1 MTLKISNA
9 LRIISIIILV
19 FVFFIAYA
27 GLPEQVL
34 IFLDGEGNP
43 TQYLDKNYFFYATLA
58 VLTVSNTLIYVLAIM
73 LGKST
78 VTLNQIIATHLMT
91 LAIVINVFFSVAL
104 TFIGILNGQENFD
117 YSSFAPFIYLS
128 QGLFVI
134 WLGIFIFSIFRSK
147 KSA

>member
-1 MTLKISNA
+1 M
-9 LRIISIIILV
+9 V
-19 FVFFIAYA
+19 VVFFIAYA

-43 TQYLDKNYFFYATLA
+43 TEYLEKNYFFYGTLA
-58 VLTVSNTLIYVLAIM
+58 VLIVSNTLMYVLAIM

-78 VTLNQIIATHLMT
+78 VAINQVIATHLMT
-91 LAIVINVFFSVAL
+91 LTIVINVFFSVTL

-128 QGLFVI
+128 QGLFVV
-134 WLGIFIFSIFRSK
+134 WLVIFMISVFRSK
-147 KSA
+147 KTV